1 MEHGPSLSNLVA
13 RLSADRAGD
22 RRVVFTNGV
31 FDLIHPGHVRSLRA
45 ARSLGDILVVAIN
58 SDASVKRLKGPLRPI
73 LPQRER
79 LKIVAALE
87 PVDHAILFEDD
98 TPLETILALRPDV
111 LAKGGDYTPDT
122 IVGREEV
129 ESWGGLVT
137 TIPLVAGL
145 SSSGVVER
153 IMETAL
159 RL

>member
-1 MEHGPSLSNLVA
+1 MEHGPRLSDLVA
-13 RLSADRAGD
+13 RLSAGRAGD